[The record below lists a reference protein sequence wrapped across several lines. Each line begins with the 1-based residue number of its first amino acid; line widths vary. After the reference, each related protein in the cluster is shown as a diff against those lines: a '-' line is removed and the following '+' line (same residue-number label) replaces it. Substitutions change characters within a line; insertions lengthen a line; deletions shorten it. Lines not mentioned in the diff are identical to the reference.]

1 MQFTLTERPDC
12 RHKKIRWDVN
22 MEKGLFLGVV
32 FLCIINAAFMVV
44 GIFLNS
50 VVIIS
55 LWRSSQLR
63 GKLCYF
69 IILILSCFDLA
80 VVVVTHP
87 LLIVSSIYFS
97 VEEEVSTIRGTT
109 KKIISFNL
117 YGFSMIAL
125 LTLNV
130 ERFLA
135 ITCPFFYQASVT
147 KTRLLYFKAFLMAI
161 VVGASSFYFIR
172 KSVAYVV
179 AVVFVSSLLLLFVYS
194 NYKLLVIAKSK
205 RDDKKNA
212 PLSAQTSN
220 VDQNLK
226 KEILSLK
233 NVSTCTLAVACF
245 FLCSSTQIAY
255 FVLRLTSDV
264 SKYHKQVYFFHLW
277 SNTIT
282 SMNSTFDCLIFFWRN
297 SILRREARIE
307 NIQRSPTTEFIL

>member
-1 MQFTLTERPDC
+1 
-12 RHKKIRWDVN
+12 
-22 MEKGLFLGVV
+22 MEKGLFLGFV
-32 FLCIINAAFMVV
+32 FLCIVNATFMVV

-87 LLIVSSIYFS
+87 LLIVSSIYFA
-97 VEEEVSTIRGTT
+97 VEEVSTIRDTT

-117 YGFSMIAL
+117 YGFSMTAL

-135 ITCPFFYQASVT
+135 TTCPFFYQVSVT
-147 KTRLLYFKAFLMAI
+147 KTRLLSFEAFLMAM

-172 KSVAYVV
+172 QSATYIFIT
-179 AVVFVSSLLLLFVYS
+179 VFVSSLLFFFVYS
-194 NYKLLVIAKSK
+194 NYKLFVIAKSK
-205 RDDKKNA
+205 RDDKKIVPVNTE
-212 PLSAQTSN
+212 TSTEDKN
-220 VDQNLK
+220 MK
-226 KEILSLK
+226 KQILCLK
-233 NVSTCTLAVACF
+233 NVSTCTLAFGCS
-245 FLCSSTQIAY
+245 FLCSSPQIAY

-264 SKYHKQVYFFHLW
+264 SRYQRWVYFFGL
-277 SNTIT
+277 SSSTFM
-282 SMNSTFDCLIFFWRN
+282 SMNSTFNCLIFFWRN
-297 SILRREARIE
+297 SILRREGLK
-307 NIQRSPTTEFIL
+307 ILNAVRPHIIH

>member
-1 MQFTLTERPDC
+1 
-12 RHKKIRWDVN
+12 
-22 MEKGLFLGVV
+22 MEKGLLLGVV
-32 FLCIINAAFMVV
+32 FLCIVNAAFMAV

-63 GKLCYF
+63 GKLCHF

-97 VEEEVSTIRGTT
+97 VEEEVSTIRDTV
-109 KKIISFNL
+109 KILISFNL
-117 YGFSMIAL
+117 YGFSMMAL
-125 LTLNV
+125 LALTV

-135 ITCPFFYQASVT
+135 ITCPFFYQTSVT

-179 AVVFVSSLLLLFVYS
+179 AVVFVSSLLFSFVYS

-205 RDDKKNA
+205 RDDKKIV
-212 PLSAQTSN
+212 PLSVQTSN
-220 VDQNLK
+220 VK

-245 FLCSSTQIAY
+245 FFCSSPQIAY
-255 FVLRLTSDV
+255 FVVRLTSSDV
-264 SKYHKQVYFFHLW
+264 SQYHKQVYFFHLW

-282 SMNSTFDCLIFFWRN
+282 SMNSTFNCLIFFWRN
-297 SILRREARIE
+297 SILRREGLKILNALRSRIT
-307 NIQRSPTTEFIL
+307 N